1 MVTTGGYTV
10 NGCDW
15 TYCNVT
21 GQGGIETFQKCV
33 SETAPEVEG
42 QCFKGGKAQTSD
54 ARRRISP
61 PWKKTDKKTLSAG
74 LLIALGVAG
83 MFMG

>member
-1 MVTTGGYTV
+1 MTGGYTA

-21 GQGGIETFQKCV
+21 GQSGIKEFGKCV
-33 SETAPEVEG
+33 SEAAPEVEG
-42 QCFKGGKAQTSD
+42 QCFLNGKAMTSG
-54 ARRRISP
+54 ARRMISP
-61 PWKKTDKKTLSAG
+61 PWKKTNKKTLSAG